1 MSIEKPLREMVQ
13 AELKT
18 RLAPMHK
25 AIVRMDER
33 LGVIAEIV
41 DIIHRLA
48 PMATRM
54 QTLQMA
60 LPGIGLPIQGR
71 GKQPVAPPPAPAPA
85 PAPRAP
91 APRQAATPPPPPA
104 APTQP
109 AARPPLSY
117 PTSRYA
123 LPSTAA
129 PVYKPESA
137 PSPVPTPRG
146 RPPARAA
153 AEAPSARGSESGRR
167 CAVMGCKRPARS
179 KGYCSAH
186 YQKLRLLVKSGRR
199 PASWVD
205 DAPSQSVQEVV
216 LPRGR
221 AASKAREEM
230 PAPTPV
236 RSEPPKPK
244 MWVRKKGTKDSVSPL
259 R

>member
-25 AIVRMDER
+25 AIARMDER

-85 PAPRAP
+85 PAP

-104 APTQP
+104 APTP
-109 AARPPLSY
+109 PARPPLSY

-123 LPSTAA
+123 LPTTA
-129 PVYKPESA
+129 
-137 PSPVPTPRG
+137 
-146 RPPARAA
+146 
-153 AEAPSARGSESGRR
+153 
-167 CAVMGCKRPARS
+167 
-179 KGYCSAH
+179 
-186 YQKLRLLVKSGRR
+186 
-199 PASWVD
+199 
-205 DAPSQSVQEVV
+205 
-216 LPRGR
+216 
-221 AASKAREEM
+221 
-230 PAPTPV
+230 
-236 RSEPPKPK
+236 
-244 MWVRKKGTKDSVSPL
+244 
-259 R
+259 